1 MVLSNIIT
9 VENLRF
15 GYPKNEVLKGIDL
28 TLHDNELVC
37 LLGVNGA
44 GKSTLLK
51 CILGILKHQ
60 SGNISYGDLAQ
71 QINAGDENTS
81 SKSVSS
87 EDLDPMQMARYMSYV
102 PQSVKS
108 SFSIDVYDTIML
120 GRRPYIG
127 WSISDMD
134 REIVSKTI
142 EFLNL
147 EDFAF
152 RKFNQLSGGER
163 QRVIIG
169 KAIAQSPRVFVLD
182 EPTSDLDLKNQIQ
195 VMKKLKILVSDEKSP
210 KAALVAIHD
219 INMAARFADRILLM
233 SDGEIIAGGTPRDVL
248 TPENIQKVFGV
259 TADVI
264 ESQEDN
270 RFWIHVKD
278 EIGGELEDEHVFWE
292 HQNIENE
299 G

>member
-1 MVLSNIIT
+1 MVMNDIIK
-9 VENLRF
+9 VEDLRF
-15 GYPKNEVLKGIDL
+15 GYPDKEVLKGINL
-28 TLHDNELVC
+28 TISNNELVC
-37 LLGVNGA
+37 LLGINGA

-51 CILGILKHQ
+51 CILGILKFQTGKISFDHAMQ
-60 SGNISYGDLAQ
+60 TDDNANVSNVMNSGNNIDTMAL
-71 QINAGDENTS
+71 
-81 SKSVSS
+81 
-87 EDLDPMQMARYMSYV
+87 ARYMSYV

-127 WSISDMD
+127 WNISPED

-147 EDFAF
+147 EEFAF
-152 RKFNQLSGGER
+152 RKINQLSGGER

-169 KAIAQSPRVFVLD
+169 KAIAQEPRLFLLD

-195 VMKKLKILVSDEKSP
+195 IMKKIKKIVSNPESP
-210 KAALVAIHD
+210 KSALVAIHD

-233 SDGEIIAGGTPRDVL
+233 SDGGIVAEGTPRQVL
-248 TPENIQKVFGV
+248 TPQNIQNVFAV
-259 TADVI
+259 TADI
-264 ESQEDN
+264 AESQDDN
-270 RFWIHVKD
+270 RFWVHVND
-278 EIGGELEDEHVFWE
+278 EIDGESNEDDSLGELF
-292 HQNIENE
+292 QNKTE

>member
-1 MVLSNIIT
+1 MVMNDIIK
-9 VENLRF
+9 VEDLGF
-15 GYPKNEVLKGIDL
+15 GYPNKEVLKGINL
-28 TLHDNELVC
+28 TISNNELVC
-37 LLGVNGA
+37 LLGINGA

-51 CILGILKHQ
+51 CILGILKFQ
-60 SGNISYGDLAQ
+60 TGKISFDYAMQTDDDADVPNVMNSGNNIDTMAL
-71 QINAGDENTS
+71 
-81 SKSVSS
+81 
-87 EDLDPMQMARYMSYV
+87 ARYMSYV

-127 WSISDMD
+127 WNISSED

-147 EDFAF
+147 EEFAF
-152 RKFNQLSGGER
+152 RKINQLSGGER

-169 KAIAQSPRVFVLD
+169 KAIAQEPRLFLLD

-195 VMKKLKILVSDEKSP
+195 VMKKIKKLVSNPESP
-210 KAALVAIHD
+210 KSALVAIHD

-233 SDGEIIAGGTPRDVL
+233 SDGEIVAEGTPRQVL
-248 TPENIQKVFGV
+248 TPQNIQNVFAV
-259 TADVI
+259 TVDIA
-264 ESQEDN
+264 ESQDDD
-270 RFWIHVKD
+270 RFWVHVND
-278 EIGGELEDEHVFWE
+278 EIDGESNEDDSLWE
-292 HQNIENE
+292 LFQNKTE

>member
-1 MVLSNIIT
+1 MVLANIIS
-9 VENLRF
+9 VKNLRF
-15 GYPKNEVLKGIDL
+15 GFPKNEVLKGIDL

-60 SGNISYGDLAQ
+60 SGTISYGNVAQ
-71 QINAGDENTS
+71 AINVGDGNTS
-81 SKSVSS
+81 SESISS

-127 WSISDMD
+127 WSISELD

-195 VMKKLKILVSDEKSP
+195 VMKKLKILVSDENSP

-233 SDGEIIAGGTPRDVL
+233 SDGEIIAGGTPRNVL

-259 TADVI
+259 TSDVI

-278 EIGGELEDEHVFWE
+278 EIDGELDDKHVIWE
-292 HQNIENE
+292 HQNNENE